1 MSSKRK
7 SPPTKLSEGGGGPPQ
22 HQQQLQTTQHTG
34 GSGSG
39 AEEEEETSSSLTGE
53 LGASVCNSDE
63 PLPLSA
69 KSCHQQQDNNSVG
82 GHEAA
87 KTTSSREPLAE
98 SSYGGESSGCSS
110 PSDSAVSDPELCLSP
125 SAAKRTK
132 LNFILSTVA
141 AAAGPEAA
149 NSLVAAY
156 RSSQIQGGSSS
167 VVSSGIGLDSS
178 ECGSPTTLEH
188 SFFPNHQQNLP
199 LHNNNNNSVM
209 QNNNNNGNGP
219 AANNQVAKR
228 TMDDVLK
235 RLTGKRN
242 NLADEPNSRRTT
254 PPPSTTPTSHN
265 THSSSSSVTNSVAPS
280 PTGAGRI
287 QGIDSVDNSLHNA
300 LLGDLPLA
308 EKERRVSEMIMQL
321 QVFRANMLNQ
331 DSAKCQQLQNHMS
344 PETHK
349 QLELQR
355 LQSEH
360 MKRLQDPMLQHSI
373 QEIQAQLSKNPMA
386 MAANPQSYM
395 FLPFLEQIRGMPTML
410 PPTSTATASSKHA
423 NTIAN
428 MINCHREGPSWA
440 SAAHLAQ
447 MTNQMEQERS
457 STPLAR
463 APSPPV
469 ATTPTPVSADPDAP
483 LNLSKRKSDDDSSAN
498 TASPPSS
505 SEPSTEASAAASH
518 HREQLHKEHHQE
530 HHQHKRHREQQ
541 QQQQHE
547 QPLAATAPKLFSAG
561 MPLSRNYVPYAGLP
575 PHLNSLPSSS
585 KSPSGLAELAALY
598 AQNYANT
605 ALPCSLAVAKM
616 KEESSVV
623 GSAREGAATAA
634 AVAAVEKHFAMQN
647 MYHGLPPPN
656 AGAMPPASQQ
666 SRSMKHS
673 VAAREEQL
681 AADQEQE
688 YLSSAHLW
696 RDTPYKVPEDVA
708 EKAKM
713 VRQQKREG
721 EGKPHIKRPM
731 NAFMVWAKDERRKI
745 LKACPDM
752 HNSNISK
759 ILGAR
764 WKAMSN
770 AEKQPYYE
778 EQSRLSKLHMEKHPD
793 YRYRPRPK
801 RTCIVDG
808 KKMRISE
815 YKSLMRQRRQE
826 MRQMWCREGG
836 TDVGFLSP
844 VGQSEP
850 AAGPSGRPSVSPPD
864 GMLNGAGG
872 AGSSSADHANF
883 YYAQE
888 SMSPSDVMNFS
899 PDNSASTYDASPRQH
914 ADED

>member
-87 KTTSSREPLAE
+87 KTTSSSREQPLAE

-156 RSSQIQGGSSS
+156 RSSQQIQGGSSS

-178 ECGSPTTLEH
+178 ECGSPTALEH

-287 QGIDSVDNSLHNA
+287 QGIDSVDNSL
-300 LLGDLPLA
+300 LLGDLTLA
-308 EKERRVSEMIMQL
+308 EKERRLSEMIMQL
-321 QVFRANMLNQ
+321 QVYRANMLNQ
-331 DSAKCQQLQNHMS
+331 SDSAKVSLSLYFHDREVRSSSSKISSSADANRKDIRVSEKELLQYSRIPLQIARLASSQPRIDRFDWLEEAASILRPQLSSFRLHIAYIASLRSSRMKASRGTATATFEDKGASSTKQLQKQVKMHTKQCVERGRVMRSRQPASQAFISSSYLRCNSAKAAASAYRCSHTCAILCVKRRLFPTEQRQQTPFRSRYCVRVSDSSNGATEPLCRSNCQLEAADAPISLLSFHADEQSLTAVAASAAAKDQREPRETSKGPALANASGQIECERVRGNDCLRHCQQLQNHMS

-360 MKRLQDPMLQHSI
+360 LKRLQDPMVQHSI

-386 MAANPQSYM
+386 MAANPQSPYM
-395 FLPFLEQIRGMPTML
+395 FLPFLEQMSRGMPTML

-505 SEPSTEASAAASH
+505 SEPSAEASAAASH

-530 HHQHKRHREQQ
+530 HHQHKRHRDQQREQQ
-541 QQQQHE
+541 QQQR
-547 QPLAATAPKLFSAG
+547 AAPRRDGAQTLLGGHAALEELRAVRGSAAP
-561 MPLSRNYVPYAGLP
+561 PQ
-575 PHLNSLPSSS
+575 
-585 KSPSGLAELAALY
+585 LAAL
-598 AQNYANT
+598 
-605 ALPCSLAVAKM
+605 
-616 KEESSVV
+616 
-623 GSAREGAATAA
+623 
-634 AVAAVEKHFAMQN
+634 VE
-647 MYHGLPPPN
+647 
-656 AGAMPPASQQ
+656 
-666 SRSMKHS
+666 
-673 VAAREEQL
+673 
-681 AADQEQE
+681 
-688 YLSSAHLW
+688 
-696 RDTPYKVPEDVA
+696 
-708 EKAKM
+708 
-713 VRQQKREG
+713 
-721 EGKPHIKRPM
+721 
-731 NAFMVWAKDERRKI
+731 
-745 LKACPDM
+745 
-752 HNSNISK
+752 
-759 ILGAR
+759 
-764 WKAMSN
+764 
-770 AEKQPYYE
+770 
-778 EQSRLSKLHMEKHPD
+778 
-793 YRYRPRPK
+793 
-801 RTCIVDG
+801 
-808 KKMRISE
+808 
-815 YKSLMRQRRQE
+815 
-826 MRQMWCREGG
+826 
-836 TDVGFLSP
+836 
-844 VGQSEP
+844 
-850 AAGPSGRPSVSPPD
+850 
-864 GMLNGAGG
+864 
-872 AGSSSADHANF
+872 
-883 YYAQE
+883 
-888 SMSPSDVMNFS
+888 
-899 PDNSASTYDASPRQH
+899 
-914 ADED
+914 